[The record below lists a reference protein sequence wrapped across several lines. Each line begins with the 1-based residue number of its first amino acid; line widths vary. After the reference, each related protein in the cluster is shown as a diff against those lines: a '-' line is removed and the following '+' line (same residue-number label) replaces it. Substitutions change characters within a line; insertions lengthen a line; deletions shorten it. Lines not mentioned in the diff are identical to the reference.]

1 MNKMELK
8 DLHSWL
14 VNFANMRK
22 IESAGVVNISSE
34 LFDVLQEK
42 TAEAALV
49 VAAAIAAAED
59 Q

>member
-22 IESAGVVNISSE
+22 IESCGVVNISSE
-34 LFDVLQEK
+34 LFDVLQAQAAK
-42 TAEAALV
+42 AALV